1 MEEDIK
7 VFGTAN
13 PTKQESLQTE
23 TEVDPMEGEQTWP
36 TEQELLEADGSFL
49 IIQTFAKHLL
59 SVFQSVF
66 ILNTADIM

>member
-7 VFGTAN
+7 VFATAN

-23 TEVDPMEGEQTWP
+23 AEVDPMEGEQTWP
-36 TEQELLEADGSFL
+36 TEQELLETDGSFL

>member
-7 VFGTAN
+7 VFATAN

-23 TEVDPMEGEQTWP
+23 AEVDPMEGEQTWP
-36 TEQELLEADGSFL
+36 TEQELLETDGSFL

-66 ILNTADIM
+66 MLNTADIM